1 MISKKLGV
9 AALCIFLLAYF
20 GLGFLGYGDDLLT
33 QWTQSITVSRLLL
46 GGLLCVSV
54 VLLTM
59 ELSDNDIV
67 V

>member
-9 AALCIFLLAYF
+9 AELCIFLLTYL
-20 GLGFLGYGDDLLT
+20 GLGVLGYGDDHLT
-33 QWTQSITVSRLLL
+33 QWTQSITVSRFLL

-54 VLLTM
+54 VLLTL